1 MKVQRKDLMSKTTK
15 RGPQKA
21 RNCFASDHFGCRISS
36 LTIDSHLLAR
46 LSSDFFGVVDVDV
59 NVVVVDKEEVVVV
72 LWLFTLCETAAYIK

>member
-1 MKVQRKDLMSKTTK
+1 MSKTMK

-46 LSSDFFGVVDVDV
+46 LNNDFFGVVEE
-59 NVVVVDKEEVVVV
+59 KEEAELEGVIEEV
-72 LWLFTLCETAAYIK
+72 LVEGWFFTLCETAAYIK